1 VFVVG
6 ETDCVPEIG
15 FVPVQPPVAVHEVA
29 FDELHANVDEPPEV
43 IDVGEAESV
52 TVGNDGGVG
61 MLVTVIVI
69 HKVFVRKKYLY
80 FLLFIPGVFFL
91 IL

>member
-1 VFVVG
+1 MFVVG

-61 MLVTVIVI
+61 NLLTCNIS
-69 HKVFVRKKYLY
+69 KSFVPDCICSFVPMTLAVK
-80 FLLFIPGVFFL
+80 
-91 IL
+91 